1 MRNVDPAD
9 LWFGAVLGVIM
20 VGVFALYA
28 IVAWDSATSPSFQS
42 QMLPL
47 IGMLIAMSVVRGP
60 IDRLSRGPRFLAWF
74 IFFTASF
81 ALFTITRGEGFN
93 LALAAAMGLALTIF
107 GFVVDYFRSRR
118 EAERG

>member
-1 MRNVDPAD
+1 MVDPAD
-9 LWFGAVLGVIM
+9 IWFGVVFGLIA
-20 VGVFALYA
+20 VGVFALFA
-28 IVAWDSATSPSFQS
+28 IVARDSATRPSFQS

-47 IGMLIAMSVVRGP
+47 IGMLIAMSIVRGP
-60 IDRLSRGPRFLAWF
+60 IDRLGRGPRFLAWF

-81 ALFTITRGEGFN
+81 ALFAISRGEGFN
-93 LALAAAMGLALTIF
+93 LALTAGMGLALTIF